1 MQHRVQKQLLLSIQ
15 YCRGA
20 TRLSTCVVCPRSR
33 PTQRN
38 TAYLIAIMFI
48 LRVTLRCGA
57 SLPWRIDTI
66 DLSQRARAE
75 QLACGRGQLE
85 RLRPLNRNIA
95 AAVAVAALFVLVSS
109 ITTASTGRSL
119 IRRGSCLPCGEHV
132 TPTSCAPVAAVVSC
146 CLTSRREQA
155 RFRFAGTQL
164 AEVLVSCSPSGYLLV
179 RRRVGLLP
187 RHATVRACPCVLVC
201 VSGEMEVPVLT
212 GYVEHSVE
220 HTA

>member
-1 MQHRVQKQLLLSIQ
+1 
-15 YCRGA
+15 
-20 TRLSTCVVCPRSR
+20 
-33 PTQRN
+33 
-38 TAYLIAIMFI
+38 MFI

-119 IRRGSCLPCGEHV
+119 IRSGSCLPCGEHV
-132 TPTSCAPVAAVVSC
+132 IPASCAPVAAAVSC
-146 CLTSRREQA
+146 CLTSRRQQA
-155 RFRFAGTQL
+155 RSRFAGTQL
-164 AEVLVSCSPSGYLLV
+164 AEVLVSCSPRGYLLV
-179 RRRVGLLP
+179 RRRVGHLP

>member
-1 MQHRVQKQLLLSIQ
+1 
-15 YCRGA
+15 
-20 TRLSTCVVCPRSR
+20 
-33 PTQRN
+33 
-38 TAYLIAIMFI
+38 MFI

-75 QLACGRGQLE
+75 QLACGGGQLD

-95 AAVAVAALFVLVSS
+95 AAVAVAALFVLASS

-119 IRRGSCLPCGEHV
+119 IRSGSCLPCGEHV
-132 TPTSCAPVAAVVSC
+132 MPASCAPVAAVVSC
-146 CLTSRREQA
+146 CLTSRRQQA
-155 RFRFAGTQL
+155 RSRFAGTQL
-164 AEVLVSCSPSGYLLV
+164 AEVLVSCSPRGYLLV
-179 RRRVGLLP
+179 RRRVGHLP

-201 VSGEMEVPVLT
+201 LGRDGGTSSVT
-212 GYVEHSVE
+212 GCLGHSVG